1 MRSLIKKT
9 AKNIFTDGSASLS
22 RHRRYQTL
30 ACSPRIGV
38 GRWSRSLLLLI
49 LLLIGCYSS
58 LTPYSAAQGTPS
70 SSCGTPACRTNSIN
84 ISTGFD
90 QAIGAPYS
98 PPATDGYW
106 QLIDSPPAV
115 PPGTNN
121 VLPSPA
127 QVVSPVTGWMNPA
140 LPGSNWI
147 TAPTNWIETKGHSY
161 SFQRCFCTC
170 PQKSTITIN
179 FSIRVDDNA
188 AIYLDNNPVSIYQVA
203 SATNNHTSVG
213 PTPAPTPITLTVGSG
228 EHCLRVDIGNDGGP
242 MGLDLVGSITSTT
255 AVFLSPACCR
265 EQIRP
270 CAKISNEEAVCVPGA
285 SGSYTYSFTV
295 QNLSGAFV
303 NNVLLTP
310 VPPLTITP
318 ASPIPVNLPYFAA
331 TTLTVTLNNAKP
343 GDCFTLTLVH
353 PILGPG
359 TGQTA
364 CDNCCCSIRVC
375 PSLPDCSC
383 VRFQDDRVDLGP
395 TAGTYS
401 YTFCIKNVTQP
412 SFWVNH
418 IYFYPPPGVTIQSQS
433 PPSGVP
439 NYVPVSLP
447 PGGTLCIQVT
457 ITGASPGQ
465 FCFGISLHDLDLR
478 QCCVRQRCIELF
490 QINPRP
496 PANG

>member
-1 MRSLIKKT
+1 M
-9 AKNIFTDGSASLS
+9 
-22 RHRRYQTL
+22 
-30 ACSPRIGV
+30 
-38 GRWSRSLLLLI
+38 
-49 LLLIGCYSS
+49 
-58 LTPYSAAQGTPS
+58 
-70 SSCGTPACRTNSIN
+70 
-84 ISTGFD
+84 
-90 QAIGAPYS
+90 
-98 PPATDGYW
+98 
-106 QLIDSPPAV
+106 
-115 PPGTNN
+115 
-121 VLPSPA
+121 PSPA

-170 PQKSTITIN
+170 PQTSTITISFN
-179 FSIRVDDNA
+179 IRVDDNA
-188 AIYLDNNPVSIYQVA
+188 AIYLDNNPTPIYQVG

-213 PTPAPTPITLTVGSG
+213 PSPAPTPVTLTVGSG

-242 MGLDLVGSITSTT
+242 MGLDIVGSITSTA
-255 AVFLSPACCR
+255 AVFLTPACCR
-265 EQIRP
+265 EQARP
-270 CAKISNEEAVCVPGA
+270 CARISNEQAVCVPGA
-285 SGSYTYSFTV
+285 SGSYTYSFAV

-310 VPPLTITP
+310 TAPMTITP
-318 ASPIPVNLPYFAA
+318 ASPIPVNLPYFGS
-331 TTLTVTLNNAKP
+331 TTLTVTLNNANP

-359 TGQTA
+359 TGQAA

-375 PSLPDCSC
+375 PPLPDCSC
-383 VRFQDDRVDLGP
+383 VRFQDESINFGP

-401 YTFCIKNVTQP
+401 YTLCIRNVTQP

-433 PPSGVP
+433 PPSSTP

-465 FCFGISLHDLDLR
+465 FCFGISLHNLDLR

-496 PANG
+496 NAKG